1 MIYTQL
7 FNQAYAL
14 CVKCNSHT
22 IAHDLAY
29 MTESE
34 LIGVISFLT
43 QIVRVS

>member
-1 MIYTQL
+1 MSYQLL

-14 CVKCNSHT
+14 CVRFKSHA

-34 LIGVISFLT
+34 LIGIIAFLT
-43 QIVRVS
+43 QLQGS